1 VEQAAPVAPLAAL
14 IASSIEG
21 VTAAIALSIVLVI
34 GVAGVSLA
42 MQTQRPPQ
50 IGRPRTARPQPTVRR
65 PVRERR
71 APAPPTPAPDPDVK
85 SEEPKGPE
93 LLRMGTAAPA
103 TVLGVVD
110 ERTTGSI
117 VRSRLNLRV
126 EPEEGNT
133 FEVTVRH
140 LFGSLDGRAKVR
152 VGGKITVRFDPDD
165 HSRVVVAPDEPPA
178 TGERKAPPTEGSGT
192 SDGGDEEPSP

>member
-1 VEQAAPVAPLAAL
+1 
-14 IASSIEG
+14 

-50 IGRPRTARPQPTVRR
+50 VGRGRPTRPQPTVRR

-71 APAPPTPAPDPDVK
+71 APPPPTPAPESETK
-85 SEEPKGPE
+85 AEEPRGPE
-93 LLRMGTAAPA
+93 LLRIGTPASA

-126 EPEEGNT
+126 EPPDGQP

-140 LFGSLDGRAKVR
+140 VFASLEARSKVR
-152 VGGKITVRFDPDD
+152 VGAKVGVRYDPDD
-165 HSRVVVAPDEPPA
+165 HSRVVVAPDEAPTVGEEKPA
-178 TGERKAPPTEGSGT
+178 PGPGTAAPDS
-192 SDGGDEEPSP
+192 GDEEPSP

>member
-1 VEQAAPVAPLAAL
+1 
-14 IASSIEG
+14 

-34 GVAGVSLA
+34 GVAGTSLA

-50 IGRPRTARPQPTVRR
+50 SSRPRTSRPPAPPRR

-71 APAPPTPAPDPDVK
+71 APAPPPVPDPAPKV
-85 SEEPKGPE
+85 EPPRGPE
-93 LLRMGTAAPA
+93 LLRIGTSAQA

-126 EPEEGNT
+126 EPGGEPS
-133 FEVTVRH
+133 FEVSVRH
-140 LFGSLDGRAKVR
+140 VFSSLEARGKVR
-152 VGGKITVRFDPDD
+152 VGTRVGVRFDPDD
-165 HSRVVVAPDEPPA
+165 HGRVIIAPEAQPAEPKPGSTGDDERPA
-178 TGERKAPPTEGSGT
+178 GERGEDAPPEG
-192 SDGGDEEPSP
+192 D